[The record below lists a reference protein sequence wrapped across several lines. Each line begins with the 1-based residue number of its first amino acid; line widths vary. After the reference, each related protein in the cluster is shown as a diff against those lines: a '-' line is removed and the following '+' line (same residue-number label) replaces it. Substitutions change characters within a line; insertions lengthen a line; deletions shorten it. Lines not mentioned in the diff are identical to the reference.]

1 MRQIIDRA
9 YWFLPN
15 NEELKMNKVKTVYI
29 VNLIH
34 LMLIETVYML
44 AIVFYI
50 FFWRVLVNLEH
61 IQKNIVSIQICHDC
75 FLVNILEVHKINVH
89 SKNNKRTV
97 WLQENKHTFFFSTSK
112 SKDPTTTTTTTPQ
125 NKKKCP
131 FVVVSPLFFFC
142 CFPFP
147 REKKNTPPVG
157 DLCRPQWFSAFWDF
171 ESPCA
176 SPHGIAGCKIPPFL
190 KEKIFFFG
198 PFFQPA
204 MLHLPK
210 SIRYILG
217 GSALAKYCETQ

>member
-1 MRQIIDRA
+1 
-9 YWFLPN
+9 
-15 NEELKMNKVKTVYI
+15 
-29 VNLIH
+29 
-34 LMLIETVYML
+34 ML

-61 IQKNIVSIQICHDC
+61 IQKKNIVSIQICHVC
-75 FLVNILEVHKINVH
+75 SLVNILEAHKINVY
-89 SKNNKRTV
+89 STPCKRTTN
-97 WLQENKHTFFFSTSK
+97 LLSGFKKKHTFFSLHPNQKTQQQQQQQHK
-112 SKDPTTTTTTTPQ
+112 T
-125 NKKKCP
+125 KKKCP

-190 KEKIFFFG
+190 KEKNLLFRSVF
-198 PFFQPA
+198 PA
-204 MLHLPK
+204 
-210 SIRYILG
+210 SYA
-217 GSALAKYCETQ
+217 SLAKVY